1 MGFVN
6 AHLCVALAIWE
17 LLHHLFLLEQ
27 TSKHTT
33 TMSNMIKALAVE
45 SRTGKLR
52 LHEYNPGEL
61 GSEQVEIAVSH
72 CGVCHSDLSML
83 ENDWGQTTYPFVPGH
98 EATGIV
104 AAVGSRV
111 KKVKVGDR
119 VGLGW
124 MSGSCMACSQCL
136 SGNQN
141 LCGTAEQTIV
151 GRHGGFAD
159 RVRCHWMWAVPIPG
173 KLGLAEA
180 GPLFCGGITV
190 FTPMVEYGVKPTD
203 RVGVV
208 GIGGLGHMAVQFLNK
223 WGCEVWAFTSSESK
237 KAEALGMGAHHAV
250 NSKDPKQL
258 AGLAGALDFLLVTV
272 NVTMD
277 WAAWLGTLA
286 PKGRLHFVGV
296 VLEPLKIPVFQL
308 LVGQRSV
315 SGSPVGNPRNME
327 LMLDFC
333 ARHGIAP
340 KTEVFP
346 MSRANEALDHLRAGK
361 ARYRVVLENDLK

>member
-1 MGFVN
+1 
-6 AHLCVALAIWE
+6 
-17 LLHHLFLLEQ
+17 
-27 TSKHTT
+27 
-33 TMSNMIKALAVE
+33 
-45 SRTGKLR
+45 
-52 LHEYNPGEL
+52 
-61 GSEQVEIAVSH
+61 
-72 CGVCHSDLSML
+72 
-83 ENDWGQTTYPFVPGH
+83 
-98 EATGIV
+98 
-104 AAVGSRV
+104 
-111 KKVKVGDR
+111 
-119 VGLGW
+119 
-124 MSGSCMACSQCL
+124 
-136 SGNQN
+136 
-141 LCGTAEQTIV
+141 
-151 GRHGGFAD
+151 
-159 RVRCHWMWAVPIPG
+159 
-173 KLGLAEA
+173 
-180 GPLFCGGITV
+180 
-190 FTPMVEYGVKPTD
+190 
-203 RVGVV
+203 
-208 GIGGLGHMAVQFLNK
+208 
-223 WGCEVWAFTSSESK
+223 
-237 KAEALGMGAHHAV
+237 MGAHHAV

-296 VLEPLKIPVFQL
+296 VLEPLKIPVFPL